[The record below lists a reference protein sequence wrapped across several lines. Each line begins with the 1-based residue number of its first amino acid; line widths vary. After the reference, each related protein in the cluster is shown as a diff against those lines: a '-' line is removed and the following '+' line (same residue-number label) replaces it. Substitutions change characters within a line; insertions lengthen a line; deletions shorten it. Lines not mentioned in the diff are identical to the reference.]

1 MEDLQGYQ
9 TNINDAEG
17 HMQTVADLSIYYN
30 NPVSGLTGG
39 KEEYGTMEALG
50 FSNLDYQRN
59 ALEAAKL
66 RNWQEYMSNTEI
78 QRRVKDLEQ
87 VGFSPMALLSS
98 VSGASTPSGA
108 AASSSSSPGNKQNNG
123 NALLDIIKTVGMMMM
138 AGAKLGATR
147 EIAAGKLALEAG
159 KLSSINYKN
168 DKVGDWYDWLVNHRR
183 HR

>member
-1 MEDLQGYQ
+1 MEDLMGYQ
-9 TNINDAEG
+9 TNINNASGELQENIESG
-17 HMQTVADLSIYYN
+17 ALYN
-30 NPVSGLTGG
+30 NALVGNIGGG
-39 KEEYGTMEALG
+39 KEYYASKEALG

-59 ALEAAKL
+59 ALEAAKA
-66 RNWQEYMSNTEI
+66 RNWEEQMSNTEV
-78 QRRVKDLEQ
+78 QRRAKDLEA

-108 AASSSSSPGNKQNNG
+108 AASSSSSPGTRSGSNG
-123 NALLDIIKTVGMMMM
+123 LLDLIKTVGLMMM

-147 EIAAGKLALEAG
+147 EIAANKLAVE
-159 KLSSINYKN
+159 SSKMAALNYKN

>member
-1 MEDLQGYQ
+1 MEDLMGYQ
-9 TNINDAEG
+9 TNINDAYGEIQNNIDSG
-17 HMQTVADLSIYYN
+17 GFYN
-30 NPVSGLTGG
+30 NAIVGNLCGG
-39 KEEYGTMEALG
+39 KEYYASQEALG

-66 RNWQEYMSNTEI
+66 RNWQEEMSNTEI

-108 AASSSSSPGNKQNNG
+108 SASSSSTPGTRSGSNG
-123 NALLDIIKTVGMMMM
+123 LFDLIKTVGLLMM
-138 AGAKLGATR
+138 AGAKLGASR
-147 EIAAGKLALEAG
+147 EIAAN
-159 KLSSINYKN
+159 KLSVDAEKIASLNYKN
-168 DKVGDWYDWLVNHRR
+168 EKVGDWYDWLTHHRR

>member
-1 MEDLQGYQ
+1 MEDLMGYQ
-9 TNINDAEG
+9 TNINDASG
-17 HMQTVADLSIYYN
+17 SLQNLSGDSIYYN
-30 NPVSGLTGG
+30 NPVAGLTGG
-39 KEEYGTMEALG
+39 KEKYGTMEALG

-59 ALEAAKL
+59 ALEAAKA

-78 QRRVKDLEQ
+78 QRRAKDLEA

-108 AASSSSSPGNKQNNG
+108 AASSSSSPGNKQNNS

-138 AGAKLGATR
+138 AGAKLGASR
-147 EIAAGKLALEAG
+147 EIAAGKLAVDAG
-159 KLSSINYKN
+159 KLASLNYKN
-168 DKVGDWYDWLVNHRR
+168 TKVGDWYDWLTNHRR

>member
-1 MEDLQGYQ
+1 MEDLMGYQ
-9 TNINDAEG
+9 TNINDASG
-17 HMQTVADLSIYYN
+17 NLQDISNSSAQLN
-30 NPVSGLTGG
+30 NFVSGAFGG
-39 KEEYGTMEALG
+39 KEKYGTMEALG

-66 RNWQEYMSNTEI
+66 RNWQEQMSNTEI
-78 QRRVKDLEQ
+78 QRRAKDLEA

-108 AASSSSSPGNKQNNG
+108 AASSSSSSGNKQG
-123 NALLDIIKTVGMMMM
+123 GGSLLDLVKTVGMLMM

-147 EIAAGKLALEAG
+147 EIAAGKLAVDAG
-159 KLSSINYKN
+159 KLQSLNYKN
-168 DKVGDWYDWLVNHRR
+168 EKVGDWYNWLVTHRR